1 MRFEYYRM
9 QEYSL
14 VPVLFFSAVKMYIIY
29 QKIKKTENV
38 LTCLVYYIFL
48 QPPDDA
54 HVSCVWPPAAPYVTL
69 VIGANWG
76 SQLCNH
82 RVTRS
87 RCFTAKKIHR
97 CTGLPIKTVCSTHT
111 AIRSCSSESVN
122 FRLFSS
128 STLSYDVTEHHN
140 LDSRLNYFAIKSF
153 DFMAK

>member
-82 RVTRS
+82 GVTRS
-87 RCFTAKKIHR
+87 RCFTAKKY
-97 CTGLPIKTVCSTHT
+97 TGVQAYLLKQFARRIPPFDLVVLSQWT
-111 AIRSCSSESVN
+111 
-122 FRLFSS
+122 LGFS
-128 STLSYDVTEHHN
+128 LH
-140 LDSRLNYFAIKSF
+140 LLA
-153 DFMAK
+153 MM